1 MAHKTTWEENG
12 IHWEYF
18 GVVTLQEVAQSN
30 TEFYCDDRSDA
41 AKYQIFDG
49 IAVEE
54 FVGTEEE
61 ARMIAAIDLGA
72 SRSIT
77 DLKVALIVPD
87 SALDLAKQYIASSKE
102 LKSPWSFRI
111 FPSVEEARK
120 WVHEEIPPFEA
131 GES

>member
-1 MAHKTTWEENG
+1 MAHNTTWEEYG
-12 IHWEYF
+12 IHWEYY

-30 TEFYCDDRSDA
+30 TEFYCDDRSDS

-49 IAVEE
+49 TAAED

-77 DLKVALIVPD
+77 DLKVALVVPA
-87 SALDLAKQYIASSKE
+87 SALDLAEQYIASSKE
-102 LKSPWSFRI
+102 LKSPWTFRI
-111 FPSVEEARK
+111 FPSLAEART
-120 WVHEEIPPFEA
+120 WVQEETPPSA
-131 GES
+131 DGQS